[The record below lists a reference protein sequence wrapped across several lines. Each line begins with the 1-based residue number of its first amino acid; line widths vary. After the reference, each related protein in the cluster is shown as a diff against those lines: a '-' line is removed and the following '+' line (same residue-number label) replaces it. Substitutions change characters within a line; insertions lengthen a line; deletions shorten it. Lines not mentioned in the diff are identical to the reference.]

1 MLSNCAILYYIYYY
15 LYIIILYYNITK
27 ILQDKYMKI
36 DHSSR
41 LMKSK
46 LSHGNF
52 PARPL
57 IIEND
62 RRNYTLDLRKESNLF
77 VLSNRPCFMM
87 ALADFNRTKIATV
100 IFVLFTLAPV
110 DLRER
115 WNQSIACRK
124 LISFKLYSHYAD

>member
-15 LYIIILYYNITK
+15 YLYIIIKKK
-27 ILQDKYMKI
+27 ILQDKYTKI
-36 DHSSR
+36 DHPSR

-52 PARPL
+52 PAKSL

-62 RRNYTLDLRKESNLF
+62 RRNYTLNLRKESNLF
-77 VLSNRPCFMM
+77 VLSNRPCFVMV
-87 ALADFNRTKIATV
+87 LTDFNRTKIATV
-100 IFVLFTLAPV
+100 IFLLFTLAPV

-124 LISFKLYSHYAD
+124 LISFELYSHYAD